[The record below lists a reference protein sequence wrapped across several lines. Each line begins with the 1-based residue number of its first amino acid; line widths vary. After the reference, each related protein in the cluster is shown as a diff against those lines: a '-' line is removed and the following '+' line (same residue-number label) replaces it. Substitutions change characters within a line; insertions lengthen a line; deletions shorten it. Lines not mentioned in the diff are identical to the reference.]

1 MRKEIYDPKDPQFR
15 TADGGSF
22 FQTFGYNAAV
32 RAGDF
37 VYVSGQVGISPDG
50 SIPADAETQIVNAF
64 ERLKLVLAAAD
75 CDMGDVVELV
85 TYHVGLQAH
94 RAAFFELK
102 GRYIKEP
109 FPAWTMVEVAGLARP
124 DFLIEIKAIAYKP

>member
-1 MRKEIYDPKDPQFR
+1 M
-15 TADGGSF
+15 
-22 FQTFGYNAAV
+22 
-32 RAGDF
+32 
-37 VYVSGQVGISPDG
+37 
-50 SIPADAETQIVNAF
+50 
-64 ERLKLVLAAAD
+64 LAAAD